1 MRKFVKRL
9 DITGAVQKDFS
20 KNTKAPHTALRSEV
34 TTLDGDHSW
43 VSWTADGSIVN
54 EIGYLNALSP

>member
-43 VSWTADGSIVN
+43 TADGSLVN